1 MILEVIS
8 LLEKTNPNNNGRRR
22 RRRRYLKGYDESDIR
37 EDYKLKGFTD
47 ISIISDKDIG
57 DL

>member
-1 MILEVIS
+1 M
-8 LLEKTNPNNNGRRR
+8 LEKTNPNNNGRRR